1 MCLTEPTLQEGLDMG
16 EPRRCLWDGDRH
28 HHGDMAAELL
38 EQYAEALAFIKRHLR
53 RGQGKQGFHSSGIL
67 EVPQASLQELRVNAL
82 VHRDDITGASI
93 AALTPV
99 VQQLVRS
106 GSNEGAP

>member
-1 MCLTEPTLQEGLDMG
+1 MCLTESTLREGLDMR
-16 EPRRCLWDGDRH
+16 EPRRYLLEGDRH

-53 RGQGKQGFHSSGIL
+53 RAQGKQGFHSSGIL
-67 EVPQASLQELRVNAL
+67 EVPQASLQELRVDTL

-93 AALTPV
+93 ATLAPV
-99 VQQLVRS
+99 VEELVRS

>member
-1 MCLTEPTLQEGLDMG
+1 MCLTEATLQQGLDMG
-16 EPRRCLWDGDRH
+16 EPTRCLSEGDRH
-28 HHGDMAAELL
+28 SHGDMAAELL

-53 RGQGKQGFHSSGIL
+53 RGQGKQGFYSSGIL
-67 EVPQASLQELRVNAL
+67 EVPQALRVNAL
-82 VHRDDITGASI
+82 VHRDYFSSASI
-93 AALTPV
+93 AALAPV